1 MDEKDMKIAW
11 LEGQLKQVC
20 LVSRMY
26 ESKLIA
32 LMGKEKFWE
41 YSQYLVK
48 ILIAHDEAERTGN
61 GRENEDEEE

>member
-1 MDEKDMKIAW
+1 MDEKEAKIEW
-11 LEGQLKQVC
+11 LEEQLKQVC

-41 YSQYLVK
+41 YSQFLLK
-48 ILIAHDEAERTGN
+48 ILIAHDEAERTEN
-61 GRENEDEEE
+61 GREENEEE